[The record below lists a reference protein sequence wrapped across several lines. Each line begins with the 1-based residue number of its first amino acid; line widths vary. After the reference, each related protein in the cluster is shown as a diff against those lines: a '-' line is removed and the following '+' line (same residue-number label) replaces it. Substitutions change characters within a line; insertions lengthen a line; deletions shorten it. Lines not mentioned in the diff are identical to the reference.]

1 MLNHNLEDFSQ
12 RLVLGAHHHIS
23 STGVFKRAML
33 TGYLSMM
40 VLGICLFYLFIDAY
54 LGILNAT
61 LYYLTLI
68 NFSVIAFLLN
78 RTGRYTSAKYM
89 LLLSTLLIIILFS
102 ISEPADSGNY
112 FSFFPL
118 VMASFALFGYNEIHK
133 GIIFAILSLV
143 IFLIIY
149 NNDFNFVP
157 ERVTPDEIS
166 GINFIL
172 HFCISLL
179 ATCLIIIFLIKLNQ
193 TIETNLMVKDQNLQQ
208 TAEEL
213 KVSQQRFELAING
226 SNAGIY
232 DWDIL
237 ENSIYHSPT
246 WKRLLGYDDDE
257 LQNFTIETFYELIHP
272 DDAECVKSILES
284 HLKDGSRYSV
294 ECRLKTKD
302 GDYQW
307 YSDAGQALWSEEGM
321 PIRMV
326 GSIIKINE
334 RKVAE
339 ERIKKQN
346 RMLEKTNLEL
356 DNFVYSAS
364 HDIRSPL
371 TSLLGLINIASRTN
385 DRDEIA
391 ECHKLMKSRIDRL
404 DDFLEDILDYSRN
417 LRMDKKLREINL
429 YYFVDEI
436 INNID
441 LGDRQTGIDIRLM
454 ISQDFE
460 VISDPT
466 RLKIIVKNLISNAV
480 NFSTPLKEMRWIRIS
495 SLRFENKFQ
504 LIIEDNGE
512 GIRKDLA
519 GKIFD
524 MFYRAS
530 EKSKGSGLGLY
541 IVKEMIDKLDGAI
554 KVNSVYGEGSQFI
567 VELPDHKY
575 AHKIHDTLTTTA
587 VNQN

>member
-1 MLNHNLEDFSQ
+1 MLHHNLEDFSQ
-12 RLVLGAHHHIS
+12 RLVLGDNHQIS

-40 VLGICLFYLFIDAY
+40 VFGICLFYLMIDAY
-54 LGILNAT
+54 LDILNAT
-61 LYYLTLI
+61 IYYLTLI

-78 RTGRYTSAKYM
+78 RTGKYTSAKYL
-89 LLLSTLLIIILFS
+89 LLLSTLLIIIMFS
-102 ISEPADSGNY
+102 LSEPADSGNY
-112 FSFFPL
+112 FNFFPL
-118 VMASFALFGYNEIHK
+118 LMASFALFGYSQIYK
-133 GIIFAILSLV
+133 GFIFAGISL
-143 IFLIIY
+143 IAFFIIY
-149 NNDFNFVP
+149 NFNINILPERITPEEVTSVNFV
-157 ERVTPDEIS
+157 I
-166 GINFIL
+166 
-172 HFCISLL
+172 HFCISLVA
-179 ATCLIIIFLIKLNQ
+179 ATLIIVFLIKLNH
-193 TIETNLMVKDQNLQQ
+193 TIETNLIVKDINLLQ

-213 KVSQQRFELAING
+213 KISKQRFELAING

-232 DWDIL
+232 DWDIM
-237 ENSIYHSPT
+237 ENTIYHSPT
-246 WKRLLGYDDDE
+246 WKRLLGYDEDE
-257 LQNFTIETFYELIHP
+257 LQKFTIETFYDFIHP
-272 DDAECVKSILES
+272 EDAEMVKSILES
-284 HLKDGSRYSV
+284 HLKDGLKYAI
-294 ECRLKTKD
+294 ECRLRTKS
-302 GDYQW
+302 GEYQW
-307 YSDAGQALWSEEGM
+307 FSDAGQALWSEDGM

-371 TSLLGLINIASRTN
+371 TSILGLINIASRTS
-385 DRDEIA
+385 DKEEIA
-391 ECHKLMKSRIDRL
+391 KCHRLMKSRIDRL

-417 LRMDKKLREINL
+417 LRLDKKLREINL

-436 INNID
+436 INNTH
-441 LGDRQTGIDIRLM
+441 LSENQTNIDIRLM

-460 VISDPT
+460 VLSDPT
-466 RLKIIVKNLISNAV
+466 RLKIIIKNLISNAV
-480 NFSTPLKEMRWIRIS
+480 NFSTPLKETRWIRIS
-495 SLRFENKFQ
+495 SLRVEDKFQ

-512 GIRKDLA
+512 GIRKDLE

-541 IVKEMIDKLDGAI
+541 IVKEMVDKLDGSI
-554 KVNSVYGEGSQFI
+554 KVNSIYGEGSQFI
-567 VELPDHKY
+567 IELPDY
-575 AHKIHDTLTTTA
+575 NYTHKIQKLLPKERIS
-587 VNQN
+587 QN